1 MVILTQNEIDHY
13 RSVLADNPNALRAL
27 DLIEDCEGDIEDAAI
42 VLALQAGQEPDRSD
56 RWLESVAKRWRA
68 FLCQENLKQQ
78 LETGS
83 VADVVQA
90 LAAETTIPS
99 VLAVPVV
106 IYVLKVG
113 VGAFCKPFE
122 ERL

>member
-78 LETGS
+78 LETGA